1 MAYERKLDAKLVV
14 SIIAAGIMSFAGV
27 VVETAMNV
35 TFPTLMNEFGIA
47 TATVQWITTGYLL
60 VLSVVIPASS
70 YLHRR
75 FTIKQ
80 IFAFGGSSF
89 LIGTLIAALAP
100 NFIMLLIGRL
110 IEGVG
115 TGVALPL
122 MFNIIFEQ
130 VPLRNLGLMVGVGN
144 LIPASAPAIGPSA
157 GGFLVSAF
165 SWRAVFWVLVP
176 LIALSLIAGLVCIRE
191 VGGTSRPPFDTV
203 GLIMLTIGFAGII
216 FAANAASSA
225 GWLSIEVIG
234 LFAIAV
240 VALALFSRHSLR
252 STNAILNVRV
262 FRSPVFTL
270 SVLAVLMV
278 QFITLGLG
286 FLIPNFAQI
295 TQGTDAF
302 IAGCLL
308 VPGCL
313 AGAVISPF
321 AGGILDRFG
330 AAKPLIAGCVGIV
343 CATIA
348 FAVCTPLLTSAMII
362 VIYFV
367 YSISMATTMPT
378 NMTNALSHL
387 QPEQKADG
395 NATINTAQQLAGA
408 IGTAIVSTVVAA
420 AQDRVPSDLAQT
432 TEIGTQEA
440 FMLLIGFAVV
450 EAAAMVMIFGVL
462 RNRQPAQQ

>member
-1 MAYERKLDAKLVV
+1 MVYERILDTKLVV

-35 TFPTLMNEFGIA
+35 TFPTLMNEFNID

-60 VLSVVIPASS
+60 VLSIVIPTSS
-70 YLHRR
+70 YPHRR

-80 IFAFGGSSF
+80 IFALGGFSF
-89 LIGTLIAALAP
+89 LIGTLVAALAP

-110 IEGVG
+110 VQGVG

-144 LIPASAPAIGPSA
+144 LIPASAPAIGPSV
-157 GGFLVSAF
+157 GGFLVSTF
-165 SWRAVFWVLVP
+165 NWRAVFWVLAP
-176 LIALSLIAGLVCIRE
+176 LIAVALIAGLACIRE
-191 VGGTSRPPFDTV
+191 VGETSRPPFDTA
-203 GLIMLTIGFAGII
+203 GLIMLAIGFAGII
-216 FAANAASSA
+216 FAANTASDA
-225 GWLSIEVIG
+225 GWLSMEVIG
-234 LFAIAV
+234 LFTLAIVSLAV
-240 VALALFSRHSLR
+240 FFRHSLR
-252 STNAILNVRV
+252 QSDAILNVRV

-286 FLIPNFAQI
+286 FLIPNFVQL

-321 AGGILDRFG
+321 AGGILDHFG
-330 AAKPLIAGCVGIV
+330 AAKPLIAGCMGIA

-348 FAVCTPLLTSAMII
+348 FAVCTPLLTSAIII

-367 YSISMATTMPT
+367 YSLAMATTMPT

-387 QPEQKADG
+387 QPGQKADG
-395 NATINTAQQLAGA
+395 NAIINTAQQLAGA
-408 IGTAIVSTVVAA
+408 IGTAIASTVVASAQA
-420 AQDRVPSDLAQT
+420 AMPSDLAQA
-432 TEIGTQEA
+432 TEAGTQEA
-440 FMLLIGFAVV
+440 FMLLVGFAAV
-450 EAAAMVMIFGVL
+450 EAIAMLVIFGVL
-462 RNRQPAQQ
+462 HNRQPSKK